1 MARYSLSVMKLLLN
15 TNQPT
20 KQIISSTVIL
30 TSHIHRDQDQDVE
43 NTVLRPSQ
51 DETASRD
58 SHHCENTP
66 PHFTNVD
73 HLLNLRVSDW
83 SLILCALK
91 MFFLIVLLLVL
102 LSFHLFSSPLLLFL
116 SPILFWGGTHSLCMP
131 VLRPASQA
139 GPMCNPREG
148 TSVVLCD
155 TIRLIW

>member
-91 MFFLIVLLLVL
+91 MFFLIYSSSCSPFLSSLLL
-102 LSFHLFSSPLLLFL
+102 SSPLVSF
-116 SPILFWGGTHSLCMP
+116 SHSLLGWHTLP
-131 VLRPASQA
+131 LHASAEACLTGWPNVQPQ
-139 GPMCNPREG
+139 GR
-148 TSVVLCD
+148 D
-155 TIRLIW
+155 